1 MQTCFLS
8 LLNGST
14 VACFLISLN
23 SLSLLQMFVLGHRAS
38 NTPFNVIRWTEPAK
52 LSLFSSSAFTTP
64 DGGVIQRVTSVEP
77 GQCTVQQG
85 SDGHSS
91 APPVAMHRA
100 SLAG

>member
-1 MQTCFLS
+1 MQPCFLS

-14 VACFLISLN
+14 LACFLISLN
-23 SLSLLQMFVLGHRAS
+23 SLALLQMFFLEHWGFT
-38 NTPFNVIRWTEPAK
+38 TPFPEFGDQGQQSYPCSRPA
-52 LSLFSSSAFTTP
+52 LATP
-64 DGGVIQRVTSVEP
+64 DGGVIQRVTGVEP

-100 SLAG
+100 SLSR